1 MYIRTQ
7 KVKLGL
13 EWASSRIRVD
23 PALLHAAC
31 WHLWNSPKIAGNN
44 KSRSKAVA
52 PPSIRSGSDPAVP
65 GHTRVFW
72 THCHGCSKEADK
84 QENRTVKKQRQ
95 ISHKENAKQTVYSD
109 QFEGKKRCYCRTLD
123 PWPNILDAKS
133 CHRTRSQKSAA
144 FGGFKLVPQIS
155 PDFRG
160 HPTCSSGKLGFLWF
174 LAIFPFAPSSC
185 CCCCWLF
192 HWKTLNPWL
201 SAPGVPPFPTRW
213 RFAPWCWELFGGPS
227 PTFSNSYPK
236 NRNPRIR
243 GTIRVFILTA
253 MRKQDQTSM
262 VEHQAVQNASKQVPG
277 RCSTVFGHMYI
288 PCLEVGAAKCRWRN
302 LSFLMPLF
310 ENDKQARMSEI

>member
-1 MYIRTQ
+1 MNHGIDFTCALVRVGDVKPESAEPRTGSLHYIILITDCITAAWTLETRCFSSRWTCSATFSAMPCLAASRVENSASMDDLASCTCGRGGQELFASAAMFSPMYIRTQ

-144 FGGFKLVPQIS
+144 FGGFKLVPQ
-155 PDFRG
+155 
-160 HPTCSSGKLGFLWF
+160 
-174 LAIFPFAPSSC
+174 
-185 CCCCWLF
+185 
-192 HWKTLNPWL
+192 
-201 SAPGVPPFPTRW
+201 
-213 RFAPWCWELFGGPS
+213 
-227 PTFSNSYPK
+227 
-236 NRNPRIR
+236 
-243 GTIRVFILTA
+243 
-253 MRKQDQTSM
+253 
-262 VEHQAVQNASKQVPG
+262 
-277 RCSTVFGHMYI
+277 
-288 PCLEVGAAKCRWRN
+288 N
-302 LSFLMPLF
+302 LSGILGGTPHVHRG
-310 ENDKQARMSEI
+310 N